1 MPILDVQNLVYWYRT
16 RKGPVHAV
24 DGISF
29 ALEPGE
35 TIAIVGESGCGKTS
49 TANAILRLLPKNVA
63 KYEGTIIFDGQ
74 DIMALDAE
82 DFRKDV
88 RWKGISMVLQ
98 GAMNALNP
106 AVRVG
111 YQVAE
116 PLVVHYD
123 VQRDQAMEQA
133 QDVMKKVGLAP
144 DVMRRFPHELSGGMK
159 QRVVAAMAL
168 ILKPK
173 VVILD
178 EPTSALDVMTQ
189 TNIINLLKTLK
200 TTEQLSYI
208 FITHDL
214 GLASELADYV
224 GIMYA
229 GQLIEVGP
237 ADNVFRE
244 PRHPYTGRLLASVPR
259 LRSEAA
265 PEFITG
271 APPDLTAPPAGC
283 RFHVR
288 CPVAFEKCGWTSD
301 EVIHEIEA
309 LQLTEEYKAKLPA
322 IGSMEEKDAHTVY
335 LKPPAKG
342 TATEL
347 AAAFTAFMQGNLETH
362 RFLKGVK
369 TVEARGK
376 RVEVHLHEG
385 GEPPLVGG
393 KWRASC
399 WLVQEVAAHDAI
411 AA

>member
-1 MPILDVQNLVYWYRT
+1 MPVLDIRHLIYWYRT

-24 DGISF
+24 DDISF
-29 ALEPGE
+29 KLEPGE
-35 TIAIVGESGCGKTS
+35 TIALVGESGCGKTS
-49 TANAILRLLPKNVA
+49 TANAVLRLLPKNVA
-63 KYEGTIIFDGQ
+63 KYEGSVIFDGQ
-74 DIMALDAE
+74 DIMEYDDE
-82 DFRKDV
+82 DFRKEV

-106 AVRVG
+106 TVRVG

-123 VQRDQAMEQA
+123 VHKDEAMQQAEE
-133 QDVMKKVGLAP
+133 VMGKVGLAP

-200 TTEQLSYI
+200 TAEHLSYI

-214 GLASELADYV
+214 GLASELADLV

-229 GQLIEVGP
+229 GQIVEIGP
-237 ADNVFRE
+237 ADGIFRS

-265 PEFITG
+265 PEFIMG
-271 APPDLTAPPAGC
+271 APPDLTAPPPGC
-283 RFHVR
+283 RFHLR
-288 CPVAFEKCGWTSD
+288 CPVAFERCGWSAE
-301 EVIHEIEA
+301 EVVREIKA
-309 LQLTEEYKAKLPA
+309 LQMTEEHKALVPA
-322 IGSMEEKDAHTVY
+322 MGDMEVKDPFTVI
-335 LKPPAKG
+335 LKPADST
-342 TATEL
+342 TASNL
-347 AAAFTAFMQGNLETH
+347 ASAFAGFTKDQREGH
-362 RFLKGVK
+362 RFLKSIQSVQARSR
-369 TVEARGK
+369 TVEVK
-376 RVEVHLHEG
+376 LHEG

-393 KWRASC
+393 DWRASC
-399 WLVQEVAAHDAI
+399 WLVSEAKAHDVIPA
-411 AA
+411 